1 MYREFTP
8 LSEFLALSSI
18 CEVTRGSAAEEVVG
32 VGEDAAVSR
41 NQA

>member
-8 LSEFLALSSI
+8 LSEYLALSSI

-32 VGEDAAVSR
+32 VGEEGSVSR
-41 NQA
+41 SQA

>member
-18 CEVTRGSAAEEVVG
+18 CEVTRGGDAEEVVG
-32 VGEDAAVSR
+32 VRDEASISPS
-41 NQA
+41 QA